1 MTAQSEAR
9 FSIGEVA
16 EQTGLSPDAIRV
28 WERRYGCPVPVRL
41 PSGHRRY
48 RENEVVFLRRVAEGV
63 ARGHRPSKLLK
74 LSATDLDQLLE
85 RQEDDGLDQAELER
99 LVGLLQAYELRELR
113 GELLGRMAVESPAT
127 FVERT
132 LAPLL
137 QFVGRAWAD
146 GRLAIRHEHL
156 LTSIVEDVL
165 RQRRIVHEGRGE
177 RRARMVLATLPSEP
191 HALGLQMASYV
202 ASAFSLR
209 LAILGAE
216 TPIAE
221 IVETARDFSAD
232 AVGVSVSLA
241 SAGPGVDRSLRDLRD
256 QLPRACRLIVGGQ
269 GGPGARRPIDD
280 VAYFAGL
287 EEFADWLRR
296 DLAV

>member
-1 MTAQSEAR
+1 MMAQGEAR

-28 WERRYGCPVPVRL
+28 WERRYGRPVPVRL

-74 LSATDLDQLLE
+74 LSAEDLDELLE
-85 RQEDDGLDQAELER
+85 RQEVAGLDDVDLDR
-99 LVGLLQAYELRELR
+99 LVGLLERYELRELR
-113 GELLGRMAVESPAT
+113 AELLQRMAVEPAAV

-132 LAPLL
+132 LSPLL
-137 QFVGRAWAD
+137 QHVGRAWAD
-146 GRLAIRHEHL
+146 GRLDIRHEHL
-156 LTSIVEDVL
+156 LSGVAEDVL
-165 RQRRIVHEGRGE
+165 RQRRIVHEGRGD
-177 RRARMVLATLPSEP
+177 RQARIVLATLPSEQ

-209 LAILGAE
+209 LAILGPD
-216 TPIAE
+216 TPVVE
-221 IVETARDFSAD
+221 IVETAKQFQAD
-232 AVGVSVSLA
+232 AVGISVSLA
-241 SAGPGVDRSLRDLRD
+241 NAGPSVEQGLRELREH
-256 QLPRACRLIVGGQ
+256 LPPKCRLIVGGE
-269 GGPGARRPIDD
+269 GGHGARRPIPDIS
-280 VAYFAGL
+280 YFDNL